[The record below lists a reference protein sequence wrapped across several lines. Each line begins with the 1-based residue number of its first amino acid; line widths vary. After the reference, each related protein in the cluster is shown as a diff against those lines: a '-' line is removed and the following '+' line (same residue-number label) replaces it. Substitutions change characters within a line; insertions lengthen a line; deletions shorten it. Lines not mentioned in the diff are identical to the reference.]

1 MCVYVFACVCVYESD
16 GQTKKQKQKQKTHG
30 DKKLDPSNIREENGG
45 KVKRN

>member
-16 GQTKKQKQKQKTHG
+16 GQTKKQKQKTHG